1 MICQSFESFF
11 KLVRGLLSSDIR
23 DAERRQ
29 NLRQMTGT
37 LEGSR
42 GFPLCRPKATFNLD
56 GLLVEIWVVMMVAM
70 MMMRMHN
77 HHYLRLRCIGHCK
90 AEKEN

>member
-1 MICQSFESFF
+1 
-11 KLVRGLLSSDIR
+11 
-23 DAERRQ
+23 
-29 NLRQMTGT
+29 
-37 LEGSR
+37 
-42 GFPLCRPKATFNLD
+42 
-56 GLLVEIWVVMMVAM
+56 MMVAM